1 MSIEQE
7 EQQAQTMVK
16 VFQTK
21 FGGPNKDAPEVG
33 NCYAAC
39 LATLTGKPIDFF
51 PVMPPNVDETEEN
64 REAYDK
70 AISDK
75 LAEAGFVSVNLN
87 LDADSRD
94 LIRERKILTGFP
106 YIMSGTSPRG
116 DWLHAVIFQDGEMLH
131 DPHPSGGGILNW
143 RFQELLVLVK
153 PWLVNSQAQKIAE
166 QAKEI
171 EKLNTQIRL
180 MEYRYAEMG
189 DLDYNEPDW
198 LARLK
203 SLSPDGKP

>member
-1 MSIEQE
+1 
-7 EQQAQTMVK
+7 MVK

-21 FGGPNKDAPEVG
+21 FGGPDKDAVEVG

-39 LATLTGKPIDFF
+39 LATLTGKPIEFF

-75 LAEAGFVSVNLN
+75 LAEAGFVSVKLN

-94 LIRERKILTGFP
+94 LIREKKILTGFP

-116 DWLHAVIFQDGEMLH
+116 YWLHAVIFQDGEILH
-131 DPHPSGGGILNW
+131 DPHPSGDGIVNW
-143 RFQELLVLVK
+143 RFQELLVPVK
-153 PWLVNSQAQKIAE
+153 PWIVDSQAQKIAE

-171 EKLNTQIRL
+171 ERMDKYIDLVSRAGRL
-180 MEYRYAEMG
+180 
-189 DLDYNEPDW
+189 
-198 LARLK
+198 
-203 SLSPDGKP
+203 